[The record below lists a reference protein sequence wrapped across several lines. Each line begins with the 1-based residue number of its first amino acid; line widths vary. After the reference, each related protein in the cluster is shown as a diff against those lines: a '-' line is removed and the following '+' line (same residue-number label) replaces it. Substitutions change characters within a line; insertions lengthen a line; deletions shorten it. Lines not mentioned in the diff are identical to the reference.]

1 MRLVVK
7 PACLAMTIAAIVV
20 PGRAGAFELSG
31 AWASAHELCNQVFAK
46 KGNALNF
53 AELSD
58 LFGSGFI
65 VNGKT
70 IRAKSAKCNIKSS
83 KQDGDLTTI
92 SASCATSI
100 MTGDYQFSYKVVDD
114 NTIMRLFP
122 DIKDMTLRYF
132 RCSL

>member
-1 MRLVVK
+1 MRRTLK
-7 PACLAMTIAAIVV
+7 PACWALMIAALVL

-31 AWASAHELCNQVFAK
+31 AWASASELCDKVFVK
-46 KGNALNF
+46 KGNTINF

-65 VNGKT
+65 VDGKT
-70 IRAKSAKCNIKSS
+70 IRGKSAKCAIKSS
-83 KQDGDLTTI
+83 KQDGELTTI
-92 SASCATSI
+92 AASCATSI
-100 MTGDYQFSYKVVDD
+100 MTGNYQFSYKVVDD
-114 NTIMRLFP
+114 NTIQRLFP

>member
-1 MRLVVK
+1 MKSARRAL
-7 PACLAMTIAAIVV
+7 MIAAILL
-20 PGRAGAFELSG
+20 PGGANAFELSG
-31 AWASAHELCNQVFAK
+31 AWASASELCGRVFVK
-46 KGNALNF
+46 KGNAVNF

-65 VNGKT
+65 VNGKA
-70 IRAKSAKCNIKSS
+70 IRGKSAKCAIKSS
-83 KQDGDLTTI
+83 KQDGELTTI
-92 SASCATSI
+92 AASCATSI

-114 NTIMRLFP
+114 NTIVRLFP

>member
-1 MRLVVK
+1 MRPGLK
-7 PACLAMTIAAIVV
+7 PACWALMIAAIV
-20 PGRAGAFELSG
+20 SG
-31 AWASAHELCNQVFAK
+31 AWASTSELCDRVFVK
-46 KGNALNF
+46 KGNAVKF

-70 IRAKSAKCNIKSS
+70 IQAKSAKCNIRSS
-83 KQDGDLTTI
+83 RQDGELTTI

-100 MTGDYQFSYKVVDD
+100 MTGDYQFSYKVVDG
-114 NTIMRLFP
+114 NTIVRWFP
-122 DIKDMTLRYF
+122 DIKDMTLRFF

>member
-1 MRLVVK
+1 MRVGVK
-7 PACLAMTIAAIVV
+7 SACWALMIAAILL
-20 PGRAGAFELSG
+20 PGGANAFELSG
-31 AWASAHELCNQVFAK
+31 AWASASELCDRVFVK
-46 KGNALNF
+46 KANAINF

-65 VNGKT
+65 ADGKT
-70 IRAKSAKCNIKSS
+70 IRGKSAKCAIKSS
-83 KQDGDLTTI
+83 KQDGELTTI
-92 SASCATSI
+92 AASCATSI
-100 MTGDYQFSYKVVDD
+100 MTGNYQFSYKVVDD

>member
-1 MRLVVK
+1 M
-7 PACLAMTIAAIVV
+7 MTAAIVL
-20 PGRAGAFELSG
+20 PGPASAFELSG
-31 AWASAHELCNQVFAK
+31 AWASAHELCERVFVK
-46 KGNALNF
+46 KGNAVNF

-65 VNGKT
+65 VNGKS
-70 IRAKSAKCNIKSS
+70 IRGKSAKCNIKST
-83 KQDGDLTTI
+83 KQDGELTTI
-92 SASCATSI
+92 SAGCATSI
-100 MTGDYQFSYKVVDD
+100 MTGEYQFTYKVVDD

>member
-1 MRLVVK
+1 MRLVLK
-7 PACLAMTIAAIVV
+7 PVCWAMMIAAMML

-31 AWASAHELCNQVFAK
+31 AWASAHELCDRVFVK
-46 KGNALNF
+46 KGTAIDF

-65 VNGKT
+65 VNGNA
-70 IRAKSAKCNIKSS
+70 IRAKSAKCVIKSS

-92 SASCATSI
+92 STSCATSI
-100 MTGDYQFSYKVVDD
+100 MTGNHQFSYKVVDD

>member
-1 MRLVVK
+1 MRAVVRQ
-7 PACLAMTIAAIVV
+7 ACRAMTIAAMIM
-20 PGRAGAFELSG
+20 PGHAGAFELSG
-31 AWASAHELCNQVFAK
+31 AWASAQELCDRVFVK
-46 KGNALNF
+46 KGNAVNF

-65 VNGKT
+65 VNGKS
-70 IRAKSAKCNIKSS
+70 IRAKSAKCTIKSS
-83 KQDGDLTTI
+83 KQDGELTVL

-114 NTIMRLFP
+114 NTIQRLFP

>member
-1 MRLVVK
+1 MRVGLK
-7 PACLAMTIAAIVV
+7 QATWALMIAAIVL
-20 PGRAGAFELSG
+20 PGRASAFELSG
-31 AWASAHELCNQVFAK
+31 AWASASELCDRVFVK
-46 KGNALNF
+46 KGNAINF
-53 AELSD
+53 TELSD

-70 IRAKSAKCNIKSS
+70 IRGKSAKCAIKSS
-83 KQDGDLTTI
+83 KQDGELTTI
-92 SASCATSI
+92 AASCATSI

-114 NTIMRLFP
+114 NTITRLFP

>member
-1 MRLVVK
+1 MTVIRKAALWV
-7 PACLAMTIAAIVV
+7 AMIVAV
-20 PGRAGAFELSG
+20 ALPESAGAFDLTG
-31 AWASAHELCNQVFAK
+31 AWASASELCDRVFVK
-46 KGNALNF
+46 KGNAVDF

-65 VNGKT
+65 VNGKA
-70 IRAKSAKCNIKSS
+70 IRGKSAKCNIKSS

-100 MTGDYQFSYKVVDD
+100 MTGNYQFSYKAVDD
-114 NTIMRLFP
+114 NTIVRSFP

>member
-1 MRLVVK
+1 MRFALK
-7 PACLAMTIAAIVV
+7 SACLAMMTAAIVL
-20 PGRAGAFELSG
+20 PGPASAFELSG
-31 AWASAHELCNQVFAK
+31 AWASAHELCERVFVK
-46 KGNALNF
+46 KGNAVNF

-65 VNGKT
+65 VNGKS
-70 IRAKSAKCNIKSS
+70 IRGKSAKCNIKST
-83 KQDGDLTTI
+83 KQDGELTTI
-92 SASCATSI
+92 SAGCATSI
-100 MTGDYQFSYKVVDD
+100 MTGEYQFSYKVIDD

>member
-1 MRLVVK
+1 MRLALK
-7 PACLAMTIAAIVV
+7 PAALAMMIAAVV
-20 PGRAGAFELSG
+20 LPGRASAFELSG
-31 AWASAHELCNQVFAK
+31 AWASASELCDRVFVK
-46 KGNALNF
+46 KANAVNF

-65 VNGKT
+65 VNGKA
-70 IRAKSAKCNIKSS
+70 IRGKSAKCNIKST
-83 KQDGDLTTI
+83 KQDGELTVI

-114 NTIMRLFP
+114 NTIVRSFP

>member
-1 MRLVVK
+1 MRLALK
-7 PACLAMTIAAIVV
+7 PACRAMMIAAIVL
-20 PGRAGAFELSG
+20 PGPADAFELSG
-31 AWASAHELCNQVFAK
+31 AWASAHELCDRVFVK
-46 KGNALNF
+46 KGNTVNF

-65 VNGKT
+65 INGNAIQAKT
-70 IRAKSAKCNIKSS
+70 AKCNIKSS
-83 KQDGDLTTI
+83 KQDGDLTII

-132 RCSL
+132 RCQL

>member
-1 MRLVVK
+1 MTVIRKAALWV
-7 PACLAMTIAAIVV
+7 AMIVAV
-20 PGRAGAFELSG
+20 ALPESARAFDLTG
-31 AWASAHELCNQVFAK
+31 AWASASELCDRVFVK
-46 KGNALNF
+46 KGNAVDF

-65 VNGKT
+65 VNGKA
-70 IRAKSAKCNIKSS
+70 IRGKSAKCNIKSS

-100 MTGDYQFSYKVVDD
+100 MTGNYQFSYKAVDD
-114 NTIMRLFP
+114 NTIVRSFP

>member
-1 MRLVVK
+1 MRLAVK
-7 PACLAMTIAAIVV
+7 PACWAMMIAAIVL
-20 PGRAGAFELSG
+20 PGRAGAFELTG
-31 AWASAHELCNQVFAK
+31 AWASAQELCDRVFVK
-46 KGNALNF
+46 KANAVNF

-70 IRAKSAKCNIKSS
+70 IRAKSAKCDIKSS
-83 KQDGDLTTI
+83 KQDGELTTI

-100 MTGDYQFSYKVVDD
+100 MTGNYQFSYKVVDD

>member
-1 MRLVVK
+1 MKIFLQ
-7 PACLAMTIAAIVV
+7 PAALAVMIVAV
-20 PGRAGAFELSG
+20 LLPGRASAFELSG
-31 AWASAHELCNQVFAK
+31 AWASASELCDRVFVK
-46 KGNALNF
+46 KANAVNF

-65 VNGKT
+65 VNGKA
-70 IRAKSAKCNIKSS
+70 IRAKTAKCNIKSS

-100 MTGDYQFSYKVVDD
+100 MTGDYQFSYKVIDD

-132 RCSL
+132 RCQL

>member
-1 MRLVVK
+1 MKLALK
-7 PACLAMTIAAIVV
+7 PACWAMMIAATLL

-31 AWASAHELCNQVFAK
+31 AWASAHELCDRVFVK
-46 KGNALNF
+46 KGSVVNF

-58 LFGSGFI
+58 LFSSGFI
-65 VNGKT
+65 VNGKA
-70 IRAKSAKCNIKSS
+70 IRAKTAKCNIKSS

-100 MTGDYQFSYKVVDD
+100 MTGDYQFSYKLVDD

>member
-1 MRLVVK
+1 MMRK
-7 PACLAMTIAAIVV
+7 PVLWAMMIAAIAL
-20 PGRAGAFELSG
+20 PGRACAFELSG
-31 AWASAHELCNQVFAK
+31 AWASAQELCDRVFVK
-46 KGNALNF
+46 KANAVNF

-65 VNGKT
+65 VNGKA
-70 IRAKSAKCNIKSS
+70 IRAKSAKCSIKSS
-83 KQDGDLTTI
+83 KQEGELTTI

-100 MTGDYQFSYKVVDD
+100 MTGNYQFSYKVVDD
-114 NTIMRLFP
+114 NTIQRLFP

>member
-1 MRLVVK
+1 MRLALK
-7 PACLAMTIAAIVV
+7 PACWAMMIAAIIL

-31 AWASAHELCNQVFAK
+31 AWASAQELCDRVFAK
-46 KGNALNF
+46 KGNAVNF

-65 VNGKT
+65 VNGKA
-70 IRAKSAKCNIKSS
+70 IRAKTAKCNIKSS
-83 KQDGDLTTI
+83 KQEGDLTII

>member
-1 MRLVVK
+1 MTVLRKAALWV
-7 PACLAMTIAAIVV
+7 AMIVAV
-20 PGRAGAFELSG
+20 ALPESARAFDLTG
-31 AWASAHELCNQVFAK
+31 AWASASELCDRVFVK
-46 KGNALNF
+46 KGNAVDF

-65 VNGKT
+65 VNGKA
-70 IRAKSAKCNIKSS
+70 IRGKSAKCNIKSS

-100 MTGDYQFSYKVVDD
+100 MTGNYQFSYKAVDD
-114 NTIMRLFP
+114 NTIVRSFP

>member
-1 MRLVVK
+1 MKIFLQ
-7 PACLAMTIAAIVV
+7 PAALAVMIVAV
-20 PGRAGAFELSG
+20 LLPGRASAFELSG
-31 AWASAHELCNQVFAK
+31 AWASAHELCDRVFAK
-46 KGNALNF
+46 KGNAVDF

-65 VNGKT
+65 VNGKA
-70 IRAKSAKCNIKSS
+70 IRAKTAKCNIKSS
-83 KQDGDLTTI
+83 KQDGDLTII

-122 DIKDMTLRYF
+122 DIKDMTLSYF

>member
-1 MRLVVK
+1 MKGVAK
-7 PACLAMTIAAIVV
+7 PACWAMIIAAVV
-20 PGRAGAFELSG
+20 LPGRACAFELSG
-31 AWASAHELCNQVFAK
+31 AWASASELCDRVFVK
-46 KGNALNF
+46 KGNAVNF
-53 AELSD
+53 TELSD

-65 VNGKT
+65 VNGKA
-70 IRAKSAKCNIKSS
+70 IRGKSAKCNIKSS

-92 SASCATSI
+92 SAGCATSI

-114 NTIMRLFP
+114 NTITRLFP

>member
-1 MRLVVK
+1 MRLALK
-7 PACLAMTIAAIVV
+7 PACWAMMIATIVL

-31 AWASAHELCNQVFAK
+31 AWASSHELCDRVFAK
-46 KGNALNF
+46 KGNAVNF

-65 VNGKT
+65 VNGKA
-70 IRAKSAKCNIKSS
+70 IRAKTAKCNIKSS
-83 KQDGDLTTI
+83 KQDGDLTII
-92 SASCATSI
+92 SASCATPI

>member
-1 MRLVVK
+1 MGLGLK
-7 PACLAMTIAAIVV
+7 PACWAVMIAAMML
-20 PGRAGAFELSG
+20 PGRVGAFELTG
-31 AWASAHELCNQVFAK
+31 AWASSHELCDRVFVK
-46 KGNALNF
+46 KGNTVNF

-65 VNGKT
+65 VDGKAM
-70 IRAKSAKCNIKSS
+70 RGKSAKCTIKSS
-83 KQDGDLTTI
+83 KPDGDLTNI

-100 MTGDYQFSYKVVDD
+100 MTGEYQFSYKVVDD

-132 RCSL
+132 RCLL

>member
-1 MRLVVK
+1 MRLALK
-7 PACLAMTIAAIVV
+7 PACWAMMIAAIVL

-31 AWASAHELCNQVFAK
+31 AWASAHELCDRVFVK
-46 KGNALNF
+46 KGNAVNF
-53 AELSD
+53 SELSD

-65 VNGKT
+65 VNGKA
-70 IRAKSAKCNIKSS
+70 IRAKTAKCNIKSS

>member
-1 MRLVVK
+1 M
-7 PACLAMTIAAIVV
+7 IAAIVL
-20 PGRAGAFELSG
+20 PGQAGAFELTG
-31 AWASAHELCNQVFAK
+31 AWATAQELCDRVFVK
-46 KGNALNF
+46 KGNAVNF

-65 VNGKT
+65 VNGKA
-70 IRAKSAKCNIKSS
+70 IRAKTAKCNIKSS

-100 MTGDYQFSYKVVDD
+100 MTGDYQFTYRVVDD

>member
-1 MRLVVK
+1 MRLALK
-7 PACLAMTIAAIVV
+7 SACLAMMIAAIVL
-20 PGRAGAFELSG
+20 PGPASDFELSG
-31 AWASAHELCNQVFAK
+31 AWASAQELCERVFVK
-46 KGNALNF
+46 KGNAVNF

-65 VNGKT
+65 VNGKS
-70 IRAKSAKCNIKSS
+70 IRGKSAKCNIKST
-83 KQDGDLTTI
+83 KQDGELTTI
-92 SASCATSI
+92 SAGCATSI
-100 MTGDYQFSYKVVDD
+100 MTGEYQFSYKVIDD

>member
-1 MRLVVK
+1 MRLTLK
-7 PACLAMTIAAIVV
+7 PACLALMIAAVV
-20 PGRAGAFELSG
+20 LPGRAGAFELSG
-31 AWASAHELCNQVFAK
+31 AWASASELCDRVFVK
-46 KGNALNF
+46 KGNAVNF

-65 VNGKT
+65 VNGKA
-70 IRAKSAKCNIKSS
+70 IRAKTAKCNIKSS
-83 KQDGDLTTI
+83 KQDGELTII

-114 NTIMRLFP
+114 NTIQRLFP